1 MQEVT
6 GAEPVAATTTGSGRT
21 SGAYTF
27 TRNTPMPMT
36 FEDGRYRD
44 HELTLASHSY
54 RGRSIG
60 SEQTCHQFPGHG
72 VMFDVGGAPLSST
85 VIPNVFVTHGHDD
98 HVGGL
103 GSHHLR
109 RNGWGMDAA
118 RYFVQ
123 EEDVKLVRAMV
134 QAQCDL
140 NRSRAL
146 RNIEIIGVGEGSDIP
161 VGKGG
166 LSVRPFRSTHRIPCL
181 GYALWGKRKRRKE
194 EYRSLSERELG
205 DLMVKPEYRGLSH
218 GALNVLRLKPEYRDL
233 SQGALRRLRG
243 AGTDVNDPA
252 FDTKHPNPPDINEE
266 YELPEVAF
274 PGDTNLSILNKP
286 AGDVVRKA
294 RVLLLECTF
303 IDDEVS
309 PRDTFRTGHIHIE
322 DFIAAARDGAFEN
335 EVILLTHF
343 SARYAPDY
351 VRETVTKRLA
361 GEAIWPRVKLLLPE
375 LRQRS

>member
-1 MQEVT
+1 
-6 GAEPVAATTTGSGRT
+6 
-21 SGAYTF
+21 
-27 TRNTPMPMT
+27 MPMT

-123 EEDVKLVRAMV
+123 EDDVKLVRAMV

-146 RNIEIIGVGEGSDIP
+146 RDIEIIGVGEGSSIP

-181 GYALWGKRKRRKE
+181 GYALWGKRKR
-194 EYRSLSERELG
+194 
-205 DLMVKPEYRGLSH
+205 
-218 GALNVLRLKPEYRDL
+218 LRAEF
-233 SQGALRRLRG
+233 RG
-243 AGTDVNDPA
+243 ASRDVLVA
-252 FDTKHPNPPDINEE
+252 AKARGEDINEE
-266 YELPEVAF
+266 FELPEVAF

-309 PRDTFRTGHIHIE
+309 AKDTFRTGHIHIE
-322 DFIAAARDGAFEN
+322 DFINAARDGAFEN
-335 EVILLTHF
+335 EVVLLTHF

-375 LRQRS
+375 LRQR